1 MCESPMMSGVGAH
14 PPHPV
19 HLLQPLDSVHTQVGI
34 GLASG
39 MLRILTALLGLG
51 ESFRKGGW
59 NQSRSQGDIVSLL
72 LFSRAMSE
80 PEDQHRET

>member
-1 MCESPMMSGVGAH
+1 MMSGVGTH

-19 HLLQPLDSVHTQVGI
+19 HLPQPLDSVHTQVSI

-39 MLRILTALLGLG
+39 MLPILTVMLGLG

-59 NQSRSQGDIVSLL
+59 NQSRSRGDIISLL

>member
-1 MCESPMMSGVGAH
+1 MSGAGTH

-19 HLLQPLDSVHTQVGI
+19 HLPQPLDSVHTQVSI

-39 MLRILTALLGLG
+39 MMSILTAMLGLG

-59 NQSRSQGDIVSLL
+59 NQNRSGGDIISLL